1 MALIFANKA
10 LILATAPIR
19 SDSPGDDQ
27 KGSLARVIGGGAL
40 GTLAVMRFAI
50 SSVFCAFALSVGCG
64 AADPAPDT
72 AAGDPATGDNTTTTT
87 GGAAGSGTSS
97 GTAGSQVGT
106 TAGAGGSGAT
116 GGTGVGGGVGTGG
129 TASSGNPP
137 GAGGSGAVGLP
148 PGMPTG
154 TLASSWLGFQAPD
167 VVTGTN
173 LVPVVSS
180 DCPIDPDLAGGIAV
194 FQDSGASPDALLFDW
209 EHQYGGWHSAAIGP
223 TGWAVLT
230 VPATAK
236 LVFWIKGD
244 KGGEEAAFTLRINFH
259 DNTNSDTLYAP
270 AIPAVTTSWKKITMP
285 LSMFGNGN
293 YASGVASVG
302 TGNSHAAMHA
312 KYYIDNIY
320 FTSQ

>member
-1 MALIFANKA
+1 MKL
-10 LILATAPIR
+10 
-19 SDSPGDDQ
+19 
-27 KGSLARVIGGGAL
+27 
-40 GTLAVMRFAI
+40 AI
-50 SSVFCAFALSVGCG
+50 SSISCTLLLSVGCSASDPGTG
-64 AADPAPDT
+64 AQEPAQGGT
-72 AAGDPATGDNTTTTT
+72 GATPT

-97 GTAGSQVGT
+97 GTSGSQVGT
-106 TAGAGGSGAT
+106 TAGSGGSGAPP
-116 GGTGVGGGVGTGG
+116 GTGVAGSVGTAG
-129 TASSGNPP
+129 TMTSGNPP
-137 GAGGSGAVGLP
+137 GSGGSGSVGMP

-180 DCPIDPDLAGGIAV
+180 DCPVDPDMANGIAL

-223 TGWAVLT
+223 TGWAVLS
-230 VPATAK
+230 VAATAK

-285 LSMFGNGN
+285 LSQFGNGN

-320 FTSQ
+320 FATQ